1 MIPRYAA
8 AVFVTAL
15 SFWSATVLAAPL
27 PDAGSLLREQQQQ
40 QPRLPDRLPAPDA
53 ETVERAPLTDSS
65 IKVVVKG
72 FRFSGITG
80 MATEDELQAL
90 VKGAIGKEQ
99 TLADLQQLA
108 KQVTRYLRDKGYFL
122 ARAYLPKQDVTEG
135 VIEIAVLGGRVD
147 GGATVRIAQP
157 ARIRPGI
164 LQGMLDSGVK
174 PGRPLHSSQLERSLM
189 LINDLPGVAAKGT
202 LERGEVYGT
211 TRVLLDVTEGP
222 LLSGGISAD
231 NFGNRY
237 TGAWRGTGFLS
248 INDPFGIGDQ
258 LSLSMTGAENLY
270 QGRAVYSAQLH
281 PRGLKG
287 TVSFSSLYYK
297 LGSNLAALDANGY
310 ADTIGASLSYPIIRS
325 RTFSLWTSAGY
336 EYRMLNDY
344 TAATLTKDRD
354 IHSGTVDVSSSS
366 LDSFGGGGLTSIR
379 LAFTAGDLA
388 LGNRTN
394 AQNDGITAQTA
405 GTYTKL
411 GYSVARLQRLIDNL
425 TLFGSVSGQLA
436 LNKNLDSSEEFILG
450 GPSGVRS
457 YPTGEGSGDEG
468 HAFTLELRYDTP
480 LPQSYGTLQLVGF
493 GDAGT
498 VTLHHKLWPNA
509 VAIATAKNS
518 YWLGGAGIGVNYSYK
533 SLLALRGT
541 WAHTIGSN
549 DGRSL
554 TGKDADNRSE
564 DNRFWLQASVWF

>member
-1 MIPRYAA
+1 MLIRSILVCCPLL
-8 AVFVTAL
+8 FTA
-15 SFWSATVLAAPL
+15 SAFAAPV

-40 QPRLPDRLPAPDA
+40 PRLPDRLPVPDDS
-53 ETVERAPLTDSS
+53 TIERAPLTDSS

-80 MATEDELQAL
+80 MATDDELQEL

-99 TLADLQQLA
+99 TLADLQQL
-108 KQVTRYLRDKGYFL
+108 TRQITTYLRDKGFFL
-122 ARAYLPKQDVTEG
+122 ARAYLPRQDVTEG
-135 VIEIAVLGGRVD
+135 MVEIAVIGGRVD

-157 ARIRPGI
+157 ARIRPGV

-174 PGRPLHSSQLERSLM
+174 PGQALHSSQLERSLM

-202 LERGEVYGT
+202 LERGTVYGT
-211 TRVLLDVTEGP
+211 TKVLLDVAEGP
-222 LLSGGISAD
+222 LLSGGLSAD

-237 TGAWRGTGFLS
+237 TGAWRGTGFFS
-248 INDPFGIGDQ
+248 VNDPFGIGDQ
-258 LSLSMTGAENLY
+258 LSLSMTGAEKLY
-270 QGRAVYSAQLH
+270 QGRAAYSAQLH

-287 TVSFSSLYYK
+287 TVSFSSLYYQ
-297 LGSNLAALDANGY
+297 LGSDLAALDAHGH

-325 RTFSLWTSAGY
+325 RAFSLWTSAAY

-344 TAATLTKDRD
+344 SMGSLTRDRD
-354 IHSGTVDVSSSS
+354 IHSGTVDLSSSS
-366 LDSFGGGGLTSIR
+366 LDRLGGGGLTSIR
-379 LAFTAGDLA
+379 LAFSVGDLA
-388 LGNRTN
+388 LGNQTN
-394 AQNDGITAQTA
+394 AQNDALTAQTA
-405 GTYTKL
+405 GIYTKL

-425 TLFGSVSGQLA
+425 ALFGSASGQLA

-468 HAFTLELRYDTP
+468 HSFTLELRYDTP
-480 LPQSYGTLQLVGF
+480 LPKSYGTLQLVGF

-498 VTLHHKLWPNA
+498 VTLHHKRWPND
-509 VAIATAKNS
+509 VTTATAKNS
-518 YWLGGAGIGVNYSYK
+518 YWLGGAGIGINYNYTSM
-533 SLLALRGT
+533 LALRGT
-541 WAHTIGSN
+541 WAHTIGQN

-564 DNRFWLQASVWF
+564 DNRFWLQATVWF